1 MTQQEQ
7 QQFTES
13 LEAAL
18 SWIQDVQ
25 DRLRANDDTQG
36 PRDALKVRLDESKKI
51 YQSKH
56 EGQMKLADA
65 QMAAQSLLESKDEEL
80 HRSTNAKLKE
90 LRNMWDE
97 TEQSITHCHSRIE
110 WVWLRWSEYLK
121 AYEEFVLW
129 LEKQRCSLDV
139 DVEQQVGAKEKLWQ
153 ADQQRVLLSDVRGKA
168 AMLERLLE
176 EAATL
181 HSTTQDP
188 SVDSQTQ
195 GSLQESYNDIK
206 YRSEERLALLQR
218 ISDEHYKYQD
228 YVDKFQAFLLS
239 KTKELTQLMTQD
251 KPKEGKHKAF
261 KALDDSVACEEKTLK
276 CIEVIADG
284 VKANT
289 SPAGAEAVQEEA
301 EELRLG
307 WQRLRQELSEAGE
320 ALGYSLDT
328 HILDPHSPDS
338 HSSRSQSQDS
348 HSLDSHSQD
357 SHSLDSHSLVTHSQ
371 GSHSQ
376 GSHSLDSHSQGS
388 HSLDSHSL
396 DSHSLDSHSLDSHSL
411 DSHSL
416 DSHSLDSHS
425 QDSHSLDS
433 HSLDSHSLGIP
444 NLGSPNLGSPNLGSH
459 SQGSHGLN
467 FHSLGSHGLDFHSQG
482 SLSLGSHSLD
492 TPNLGS
498 PNLGSHSLDFH
509 SQGSHS
515 LDTPNLGSHSKGSHS
530 LSFHSQGSHS
540 LGSHSLDT
548 PNLGSRSPDSHSS
561 RSHSQGSHSLSPPNQ
576 GSHSPDSHSSHS
588 QGSHSL
594 SPPNRG
600 SHSPDSHSSR
610 SHSQGSHSLDTPN
623 LGFHNL
629 SLNSPNLHSHSLDSS
644 NLGSHSQGSQS
655 LESSNLV
662 SHTLGSHNSQ
672 SHSQDSL
679 NEYTD
684 RSQQL
689 QRDIGSLRE
698 LLQGLDDELDH
709 PQRYSYNIE
718 EQIVGR
724 WRNFTD
730 TRTKLEEQESQV
742 ENLKAQLNE
751 LLKFPVDSRFLSE
764 EVLALD
770 VELQSVKSRATRLC
784 SESESRAR
792 SLLQEPLQEYAD
804 WSREA
809 SEVLETYAG
818 ISDFSQV
825 AEPVRRM
832 ELLLRDSD
840 DLHDRL
846 CKLEQKDNLLE
857 SLFEPDKA
865 SDMLVELSDAIR
877 RQELL
882 NDQLLQEKDR
892 LQGLILE
899 TKDFDVAYKQL
910 DAKMAAFRKR
920 LEAAEVPQDD
930 IFALQSQSLEIN
942 ALQTDM
948 KDFMAY
954 LTALGT
960 LVSTSEENKNRLDGL
975 VDDWRELRGLSEVTR
990 LEKTRTMSNHK
1001 DSLRLK
1007 LGKDFFNKTKKPWW
1021 NPEPRSFLKPGLL
1034 ARVCRVALLLWF
1046 LLLALLLLASFLLPF
1061 VDESNSCS
1069 FTNNFARS
1077 FNIMLRY
1084 HGPPPT

>member
-7 QQFTES
+7 QQFRES

-25 DRLRANDDTQG
+25 DRLKANDDTQG
-36 PRDALKVRLDESKKI
+36 PRDALKVRLDETKKI

-90 LRNMWDE
+90 LRNMWEE

-195 GSLQESYNDIK
+195 ESLQESYNDIK

-218 ISDEHYKYQD
+218 ISDEHYEYQD
-228 YVDKFQAFLLS
+228 NVDKFQAFLLS
-239 KTKELTQLMTQD
+239 KTKQLTQLMIQD
-251 KPKEGKHKAF
+251 EPKEGKHKAF
-261 KALDDSVACEEKTLK
+261 KALDDSVACKEKTLK

-328 HILDPHSPDS
+328 PILDPHSPDS
-338 HSSRSQSQDS
+338 HSSRSHSQ
-348 HSLDSHSQD
+348 DSHSQD
-357 SHSLDSHSLVTHSQ
+357 SHSLDSHRLD
-371 GSHSQ
+371 SHRLD
-376 GSHSLDSHSQGS
+376 SHSLDSHSLGSHSLGSHSLGS

-396 DSHSLDSHSLDSHSL
+396 DSHSLGSHSQGSHSQGSHSLDTTRQGSHS
-411 DSHSL
+411 
-416 DSHSLDSHS
+416 
-425 QDSHSLDS
+425 
-433 HSLDSHSLGIP
+433 
-444 NLGSPNLGSPNLGSH
+444 LGSH
-459 SQGSHGLN
+459 SQGSH
-467 FHSLGSHGLDFHSQG
+467 SPGSHSQG
-482 SLSLGSHSLD
+482 SHSQGSHSQGSHSQGSHSQGSHSQGSHSQGSHSQGSHSQGSHSLD
-492 TPNLGS
+492 TTRQGSHSQGSHSQGSHSQGSHSQGYHSQGSHSQGSHSQGSHSQGSHSPGSHSQGSHSQGSHSQGSHSQGSHSPGS
-498 PNLGSHSLDFH
+498 PNLGSHSLD
-509 SQGSHS
+509 
-515 LDTPNLGSHSKGSHS
+515 
-530 LSFHSQGSHS
+530 FHSQGSHS

-548 PNLGSRSPDSHSS
+548 PNLGS
-561 RSHSQGSHSLSPPNQ
+561 PNM
-576 GSHSPDSHSSHS
+576 
-588 QGSHSL
+588 
-594 SPPNRG
+594 G

-610 SHSQGSHSLDTPN
+610 SHNLGSHSQGSHSQGSHSLGFHSQGFHSLDTPN
-623 LGFHNL
+623 LGSHSQVSHSLYFHSEGSHSLSSHSLDTTNL
-629 SLNSPNLHSHSLDSS
+629 GSPNMGSHSPDSHSQGSHSLDSPNLYSHSLDSS
-644 NLGSHSQGSQS
+644 NLGSHSQGSHS
-655 LESSNLV
+655 LESSNLD
-662 SHTLGSHNSQ
+662 SHILGSHNSQ
-672 SHSQDSL
+672 SQSQDSL

-689 QRDIGSLRE
+689 QRDIGFLRE
-698 LLQGLDDELDH
+698 LLKGLDDELDH
-709 PQRYSYNIE
+709 PQTYSYNIE

-742 ENLKAQLNE
+742 ENLKSQLNE
-751 LLKFPVDSRFLSE
+751 LFKFPVDSRFLSE
-764 EVLALD
+764 KVLALD

-792 SLLQEPLQEYAD
+792 SLLQEPLQEYAN
-804 WSREA
+804 WSRDA
-809 SEVLETYAG
+809 SEALETSAG

-832 ELLLRDSD
+832 ELLLRDSN

-865 SDMLVELSDAIR
+865 SDLLVELSDAIR

-892 LQGLILE
+892 LQFKCRVVLGRASGVKICQ
-899 TKDFDVAYKQL
+899 TKSVK
-910 DAKMAAFRKR
+910 
-920 LEAAEVPQDD
+920 V
-930 IFALQSQSLEIN
+930 
-942 ALQTDM
+942 
-948 KDFMAY
+948 
-954 LTALGT
+954 
-960 LVSTSEENKNRLDGL
+960 
-975 VDDWRELRGLSEVTR
+975 
-990 LEKTRTMSNHK
+990 
-1001 DSLRLK
+1001 DSLWRPLMK
-1007 LGKDFFNKTKKPWW
+1007 GDQ
-1021 NPEPRSFLKPGLL
+1021 E
-1034 ARVCRVALLLWF
+1034 
-1046 LLLALLLLASFLLPF
+1046 LPAI
-1061 VDESNSCS
+1061 SS
-1069 FTNNFARS
+1069 
-1077 FNIMLRY
+1077 M
-1084 HGPPPT
+1084 

>member
-36 PRDALKVRLDESKKI
+36 PRDALKVRLDETK
-51 YQSKH
+51 SKH

-129 LEKQRCSLDV
+129 LENQRCSLDV

-188 SVDSQTQ
+188 SVDYQTQ
-195 GSLQESYNDIK
+195 ERLQESYNDIK

-218 ISDEHYKYQD
+218 ISDDHYKYQD
-228 YVDKFQAFLLS
+228 NVDKFQAFLLS
-239 KTKELTQLMTQD
+239 KTKELTQLMTRD
-251 KPKEGKHKAF
+251 EPKDGKH

-289 SPAGAEAVQEEA
+289 SPAGAEVVQEEA

-307 WQRLRQELSEAGE
+307 WQRLRQELSESGE
-320 ALGYSLDT
+320 
-328 HILDPHSPDS
+328 
-338 HSSRSQSQDS
+338 
-348 HSLDSHSQD
+348 
-357 SHSLDSHSLVTHSQ
+357 
-371 GSHSQ
+371 
-376 GSHSLDSHSQGS
+376 
-388 HSLDSHSL
+388 
-396 DSHSLDSHSLDSHSL
+396 
-411 DSHSL
+411 
-416 DSHSLDSHS
+416 
-425 QDSHSLDS
+425 
-433 HSLDSHSLGIP
+433 
-444 NLGSPNLGSPNLGSH
+444 
-459 SQGSHGLN
+459 
-467 FHSLGSHGLDFHSQG
+467 
-482 SLSLGSHSLD
+482 
-492 TPNLGS
+492 
-498 PNLGSHSLDFH
+498 
-509 SQGSHS
+509 
-515 LDTPNLGSHSKGSHS
+515 
-530 LSFHSQGSHS
+530 
-540 LGSHSLDT
+540 
-548 PNLGSRSPDSHSS
+548 
-561 RSHSQGSHSLSPPNQ
+561 
-576 GSHSPDSHSSHS
+576 
-588 QGSHSL
+588 
-594 SPPNRG
+594 
-600 SHSPDSHSSR
+600 
-610 SHSQGSHSLDTPN
+610 
-623 LGFHNL
+623 
-629 SLNSPNLHSHSLDSS
+629 
-644 NLGSHSQGSQS
+644 
-655 LESSNLV
+655 
-662 SHTLGSHNSQ
+662 
-672 SHSQDSL
+672 DSL
-679 NEYTD
+679 NKYTD

-689 QRDIGSLRE
+689 QRDIGFLRE
-698 LLQGLDDELDH
+698 LLKGLDDELDH
-709 PQRYSYNIE
+709 PQTYSYNIE
-718 EQIVGR
+718 EHIVGR
-724 WRNFTD
+724 WRNLTD

-742 ENLKAQLNE
+742 ENLKAQLDE
-751 LLKFPVDSRFLSE
+751 LFKFPVDSRFLSE
-764 EVLALD
+764 EVLAVD

-809 SEVLETYAG
+809 SEVLETSAG

-832 ELLLRDSD
+832 ELLLGVSY

-892 LQGLILE
+892 LQVRLHLMHIHLFFTSRTEGYNRAFLSLSLNIIYFLYFLSAHTTLTQQQIMRLQFSGSI
-899 TKDFDVAYKQL
+899 TKRSGANGAQL
-910 DAKMAAFRKR
+910 LHTF
-920 LEAAEVPQDD
+920 VVCVCVCVCVQ
-930 IFALQSQSLEIN
+930 
-942 ALQTDM
+942 
-948 KDFMAY
+948 
-954 LTALGT
+954 
-960 LVSTSEENKNRLDGL
+960 
-975 VDDWRELRGLSEVTR
+975 
-990 LEKTRTMSNHK
+990 
-1001 DSLRLK
+1001 
-1007 LGKDFFNKTKKPWW
+1007 KP
-1021 NPEPRSFLKPGLL
+1021 RLL

>member
-7 QQFTES
+7 QQFRES

-25 DRLRANDDTQG
+25 DRLKANDDTQG
-36 PRDALKVRLDESKKI
+36 PRDALKVRLDETKKI

-90 LRNMWDE
+90 LRNMWEE

-195 GSLQESYNDIK
+195 ESLQESYNDIK

-218 ISDEHYKYQD
+218 ISDEHYEYQD
-228 YVDKFQAFLLS
+228 NVDKFQAFLLS
-239 KTKELTQLMTQD
+239 KTKQLTQLMIQD
-251 KPKEGKHKAF
+251 EPKEGKHKAF
-261 KALDDSVACEEKTLK
+261 KALDDSVACKEKTLK

-320 ALGYSLDT
+320 ALGYSLD
-328 HILDPHSPDS
+328 
-338 HSSRSQSQDS
+338 
-348 HSLDSHSQD
+348 
-357 SHSLDSHSLVTHSQ
+357 
-371 GSHSQ
+371 
-376 GSHSLDSHSQGS
+376 
-388 HSLDSHSL
+388 
-396 DSHSLDSHSLDSHSL
+396 
-411 DSHSL
+411 
-416 DSHSLDSHS
+416 
-425 QDSHSLDS
+425 
-433 HSLDSHSLGIP
+433 
-444 NLGSPNLGSPNLGSH
+444 
-459 SQGSHGLN
+459 
-467 FHSLGSHGLDFHSQG
+467 
-482 SLSLGSHSLD
+482 
-492 TPNLGS
+492 
-498 PNLGSHSLDFH
+498 
-509 SQGSHS
+509 
-515 LDTPNLGSHSKGSHS
+515 
-530 LSFHSQGSHS
+530 
-540 LGSHSLDT
+540 
-548 PNLGSRSPDSHSS
+548 
-561 RSHSQGSHSLSPPNQ
+561 
-576 GSHSPDSHSSHS
+576 
-588 QGSHSL
+588 
-594 SPPNRG
+594 
-600 SHSPDSHSSR
+600 
-610 SHSQGSHSLDTPN
+610 
-623 LGFHNL
+623 
-629 SLNSPNLHSHSLDSS
+629 
-644 NLGSHSQGSQS
+644 
-655 LESSNLV
+655 
-662 SHTLGSHNSQ
+662 
-672 SHSQDSL
+672 SL

-689 QRDIGSLRE
+689 QRDIGFLRE
-698 LLQGLDDELDH
+698 LLKGLDDELDH
-709 PQRYSYNIE
+709 PQTYSYNIE

-742 ENLKAQLNE
+742 ENLKSQLNE
-751 LLKFPVDSRFLSE
+751 LFKFPVDSRFLSE
-764 EVLALD
+764 KVLALD

-792 SLLQEPLQEYAD
+792 SLLQEPLQEYAN
-804 WSREA
+804 WSRDA
-809 SEVLETYAG
+809 SEALETSAG

-832 ELLLRDSD
+832 ELLLRDSN

-865 SDMLVELSDAIR
+865 SDLLVELSDAIR

-930 IFALQSQSLEIN
+930 IFALQSQSLEIH

-1021 NPEPRSFLKPGLL
+1021 NLEPRSFLKPRLL